1 MELGCK
7 QISSVFF
14 YHILANMSRF
24 VGNRIVTIDVG
35 NGETVDLFAQ
45 IPYIKMQSILSN
57 LSQENPAENIKMSLP
72 LLKLAI
78 AGWTLKDE
86 HGEVVPFSP
95 DAVDNLDF
103 ETVTLLTEHAV
114 KIYFPDKKKLE
125 VSNG

>member
-1 MELGCK
+1 
-7 QISSVFF
+7 
-14 YHILANMSRF
+14 MSRF

-57 LSQENPAENIKMSLP
+57 LSQENPTENIKMSLP

-78 AGWTLKDE
+78 AGWTLRDE
-86 HGEVVPFSP
+86 RDEVVPFTP

-114 KIYFPDKKKLE
+114 KLYFPDKKKLE